1 MNHFITDD
9 LATNVSQRLWRN
21 EQGQNIIEFAL
32 AIVIL
37 LILTLGMIDFGRAVY
52 TKSVI
57 EAASQEGAR
66 TGIVN
71 ILDSGAVDLTA
82 TESAVRTRMFGL
94 DTENV
99 AIDIVQSSTDVVD
112 VTVTYNF
119 RFVTPMVG
127 TMLNAERGVISL
139 MGQASMVAQ

>member
-1 MNHFITDD
+1 M
-9 LATNVSQRLWRN
+9 V
-21 EQGQNIIEFAL
+21 EFAF

-37 LILTLGMIDFGRAVY
+37 LIITLGIIDFGRAVY
-52 TKSVI
+52 TKSVV

-71 ILDSGAVDLTA
+71 IRENGTVDVA
-82 TESAVRTRMFGL
+82 TTQAAVRDRMFGI
-94 DTENV
+94 DPDNATIDV
-99 AIDIVQSSTDVVD
+99 VQSGTDIVN

-127 TMLNAERGVISL
+127 AALNAEEGIIELV
-139 MGQASMVAQ
+139 GTASMLRQ